1 MSFVYLLTNIC
12 LAIAAMAGVVT
23 AIYAIF
29 ARSVNEREARGFE
42 VMLNTGEEPVL
53 EKKENDHG

>member
-1 MSFVYLLTNIC
+1 MSFVYLVINLC
-12 LAIAAMAGVVT
+12 LALAAVAEVVT
-23 AIYAIF
+23 AAYAIF